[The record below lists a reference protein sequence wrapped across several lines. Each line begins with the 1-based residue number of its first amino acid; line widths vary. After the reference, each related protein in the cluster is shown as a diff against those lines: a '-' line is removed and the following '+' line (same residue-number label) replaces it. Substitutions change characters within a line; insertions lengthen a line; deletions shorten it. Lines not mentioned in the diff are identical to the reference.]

1 MTKKSN
7 IVLKNHDEDIE
18 VVEGE
23 IIDDNIESSIELKKK
38 AEIQPYTFLKI
49 IGKIGSLILVV
60 LETASILK
68 GSGQNKTKK
77 MRRRNRRKN
86 ENISTG
92 KRRQRN

>member
-7 IVLKNHDEDIE
+7 IVLKKEEEDIE

-23 IIDDNIESSIELKKK
+23 IIDDNIESSIELKKEAK
-38 AEIQPYTFLKI
+38 IQPYTFLKT

-68 GSGQNKTKK
+68 GSGQNNTKK